1 LNRVAHGTRL
11 SGPRSS
17 ERASFAHGHVGFHPP
32 SDGVVKGDGRL
43 FGVLDGVAEE
53 TSLGEENQLLELRS
67 WHLKILARDSLQVV
81 AGVQLS
87 FRLSDDTTNG
97 LAELLE
103 ADGIEDEERSIG
115 LTCHDKLGFVVR
127 GSGRVRFV
135 RHRVE
140 HDEHLLCSWSELQTV
155 RRHDGVVAV
164 VGDVTL
170 SFHGHALHLCAEIV
184 NVTEDGLTTSE
195 GVNVGSLVHAVS
207 AESYECVSDVEFAL
221 STEVFVE
228 VEHG

>member
-1 LNRVAHGTRL
+1 
-11 SGPRSS
+11 
-17 ERASFAHGHVGFHPP
+17 
-32 SDGVVKGDGRL
+32 
-43 FGVLDGVAEE
+43 
-53 TSLGEENQLLELRS
+53 LLELRS

-81 AGVQLS
+81 AGIQLS
-87 FRLSDDTTNG
+87 LRLSDDTTNG

-103 ADGIEDEERSIG
+103 ADGVEDEERSIG

-140 HDEHLLCSWSELQTV
+140 HDEHLLGSWSELQTV
-155 RRHDGVVAV
+155 GRHDGVVAV
-164 VGDVTL
+164 VRDVTL
-170 SFHGHALHLCAEIV
+170 SFHGHALHLSAEIV

-228 VEHG
+228 VEHGRGHGFLE

>member
-1 LNRVAHGTRL
+1 V
-11 SGPRSS
+11 
-17 ERASFAHGHVGFHPP
+17 E
-32 SDGVVKGDGRL
+32 GDGRL
-43 FGVLDGVAEE
+43 FGVLDGV
-53 TSLGEENQLLELRS
+53 GEEATLGQQNQLLELRS
-67 WHLKILARDSLQVV
+67 WHLEVLARDSLQVV

-103 ADGIEDEERSIG
+103 ADGVEDEERSIG
-115 LTCHDKLGFVVR
+115 LTCHDELGFVVR

-140 HDEHLLCSWSELQTV
+140 HDEHLLCTWSELQTV
-155 RRHDGVVAV
+155 RRHDSVVTV

-170 SFHGHALHLCAEIV
+170 SLHWHALHLSAEIV

-207 AESYECVSDVEFAL
+207 AESYECVSDVEFTL
-221 STEVFVE
+221 GTEVLVE